1 MPSPIHGIDHAVIV
15 VRDLAAAA
23 ATYERLGFTLT
34 PRGNHSTGSTNHCF
48 MLGRDYLELL
58 ALPVKS
64 VSPWQQYFA
73 DFVAAGEGLGGIALA
88 SFDAIK
94 ARTHLQMAGFQ
105 PTDIAHLAREVEDPR
120 AGIKGLA
127 RFNLVQTNPKTT
139 PGAQFFVCQQLT
151 RELVWAPAYQEH
163 PNGAFEIAA
172 ISVVTD
178 NVAKTAETYC
188 KLFGNWPE
196 RIDEGM
202 LVRTCLAPLAVS
214 TAAALQKRLS
224 GLQLGKRTGT
234 HVGALWLR
242 VRDRARVEQVLRQA
256 EVAYVRLS
264 DGSIGVH
271 ANDAHGIAIV
281 FGE

>member
-1 MPSPIHGIDHAVIV
+1 MQSPIHGIDHAVIV

-23 ATYERLGFTLT
+23 ATYQRLGFRLT

-58 ALPVKS
+58 ALPGQS

-73 DFVAAGEGLGGIALA
+73 NFVRSGEGLGGIALA
-88 SFDAIK
+88 SFDAEK
-94 ARTHLQMAGFQ
+94 ARTHLHTAGFQ
-105 PTDIAHLAREVEDPR
+105 PTEIAHLAREVNDAT

-151 RELVWAPAYQEH
+151 RELVWAPAYQQH
-163 PNGAFEIAA
+163 ANSAFEIAA
-172 ISVVTD
+172 ISMVAD
-178 NVAKTAETYC
+178 NVAKSADTYC
-188 KLFGNWPE
+188 KLFGGWPK

-202 LVRTCLAPLAVS
+202 LISTCMAPLAIS
-214 TAAALQKRLS
+214 TPLALKKRLS
-224 GLQLGKRTGT
+224 GLRLGSREGT

-242 VRDRARVEQVLRQA
+242 VRDRAQCERVLREA
-256 EVAYVRLS
+256 EVAYVRLN
-264 DGSIGVH
+264 DGSIGIH
-271 ANDAHGIAIV
+271 ADDAHGIAIV
-281 FGE
+281 FGG